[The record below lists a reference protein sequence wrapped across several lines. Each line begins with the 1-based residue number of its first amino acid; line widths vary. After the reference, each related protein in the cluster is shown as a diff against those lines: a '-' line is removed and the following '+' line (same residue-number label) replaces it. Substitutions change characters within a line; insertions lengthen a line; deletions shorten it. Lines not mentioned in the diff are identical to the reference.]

1 MKNYNTIVIAGGG
14 MKGFSM
20 LGCLEFL
27 YQENIVRNIKK
38 YIGTSIGSVLCL
50 LMILGYR
57 PMEIILY
64 LIHSDD
70 FKNFKRYDIV
80 NGISGNG
87 FIDYT
92 YFRRI
97 VSNLILEKLGFIP
110 TFKELYEKYP
120 YELKMITFNYSL
132 QQEECLSMSTTPDL
146 NILDAL
152 RMSSNVPFL
161 FGHFKSGDYFYFDGF
176 ITNIFPIDKIDT
188 QTDIVLGISTLQ
200 DRWKSEPDPSKLT
213 NLKIM
218 WNLFLLP
225 FFKVQQISSKNY
237 LQYCNVINL
246 YSDLG
251 GFFDI
256 NITTSKILDLFSIGY
271 IKAKESSFF

>member
-27 YQENIVRNIKK
+27 YQENIFPNIKK

-50 LMILGYR
+50 LMILEYR
-57 PMEIILY
+57 PIEIIVH

-70 FKNFKRYDIV
+70 FKNFKRYNIM

-87 FIDYT
+87 FIDYS
-92 YFRRI
+92 YFQKI
-97 VSNLILEKLGFIP
+97 VSELILKKIGFIP

-120 YELKMITFNYSL
+120 IELKMITFNYSL
-132 QQEECLSMSTTPDL
+132 QKEECLSMSTTPDL

-161 FGHFKSGDYFYFDGF
+161 FGHFKSGEYFYFDGF
-176 ITNIFPIDKIDT
+176 ITNIFPIDKINI
-188 QTDIVLGISTLQ
+188 QTDIVIGISTLQ
-200 DRWKSEPDPSKLT
+200 DRWKSESDPTKLT

-225 FFKVQQISSKNY
+225 FFKVQQISSNDY
-237 LQYCNVINL
+237 LQYCSVINL
-246 YSDLG
+246 YSELG
-251 GFFDI
+251 SFFDV
-256 NITTSKILDLFSIGY
+256 NISTSKILDLFSSGY
-271 IKAKESSFF
+271 LKTKESLFF